1 MDDARIS
8 VQQAGA
14 GSVFS
19 VTVKRNCSMSPWA
32 LVWLLGVTACLS
44 FAIGIAFAVLGGAWP
59 ILPFVGLE
67 IAALAV
73 AFYVNGRH
81 ATDYERITLAAGS
94 LAIEIRDGDR
104 IEEHRFAACWA
115 RLVWRDAKRDARLLL
130 RVQGKELEIGRH
142 LDAPGRALLA
152 KELRGQLA
160 GAPIAG

>member
-14 GSVFS
+14 GSDFS
-19 VTVKRNCSMSPWA
+19 VTVKRNCSISPWA

-44 FAIGIAFAVLGGAWP
+44 FAIGIAFAVLGAWP

-67 IAALAV
+67 IAALAA

-94 LAIEIRDGDR
+94 LAVEIRDGDR
-104 IEEHRFAACWA
+104 IEEHRFAACWV
-115 RLVWRDAKRDARLLL
+115 RLVWQDAKHDARLLL

-142 LDAPGRALLA
+142 LDVSGRALLA

-160 GAPIAG
+160 GAAIAG